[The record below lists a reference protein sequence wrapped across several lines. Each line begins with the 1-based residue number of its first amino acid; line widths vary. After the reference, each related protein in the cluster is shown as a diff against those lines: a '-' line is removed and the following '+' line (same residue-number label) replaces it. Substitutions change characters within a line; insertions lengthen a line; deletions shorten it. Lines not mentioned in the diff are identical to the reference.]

1 MSIHN
6 LISFIFNCRST
17 ETLEL
22 EVNFFYSPSPY
33 MSQVPPTIE
42 IFTYCHK
49 QNNIYSSYYFV
60 SLFVDVCLMI
70 MPIFTK
76 IRPLG

>member
-22 EVNFFYSPSPY
+22 EVNFFYSPSSY

-49 QNNIYSSYYFV
+49 QNNIY
-60 SLFVDVCLMI
+60 L
-70 MPIFTK
+70 
-76 IRPLG
+76 

>member
-33 MSQVPPTIE
+33 MSQVPQTIE

-49 QNNIYSSYYFV
+49 QNNIY
-60 SLFVDVCLMI
+60 L
-70 MPIFTK
+70 
-76 IRPLG
+76 